1 MAHKVIS
8 QINAR
13 LNFIYWKNKY
23 LTRNLRRLLRK
34 TLTLYVSTPQNGQT
48 HSSNL
53 SAIADVLFQCV

>member
-34 TLTLYVSTPQNGQT
+34 TVTLYASTPENGQT

-53 SAIADVLFQCV
+53 SALADVLFQCV